1 MVSPDLCTLRR
12 SDSCVNSAANRGRA
26 GMDLQLVDNTGI
38 SVHRILCTDL
48 QEATDTAIAS
58 GSRIFIGSQKEF
70 CKAAMGAGFVL
81 AARFQGNHAGDSRVS
96 SSAVNSR
103 RIQNGVHNSG
113 ITNPGRG
120 GRLPRDVHQ
129 ATTALQTATAPPS
142 TGHDKG
148 TSMNR
153 IKRRAAACQTID
165 ESAKRVLRALEEET
179 HGCINANDPIM
190 EQLKQCPE
198 AFKVGEILGKAF
210 DSLKHAQDGSELG
223 DRYLPP
229 SGVVIPPLV

>member
-1 MVSPDLCTLRR
+1 
-12 SDSCVNSAANRGRA
+12 
-26 GMDLQLVDNTGI
+26 
-38 SVHRILCTDL
+38 
-48 QEATDTAIAS
+48 
-58 GSRIFIGSQKEF
+58 
-70 CKAAMGAGFVL
+70 
-81 AARFQGNHAGDSRVS
+81 
-96 SSAVNSR
+96 
-103 RIQNGVHNSG
+103 
-113 ITNPGRG
+113 
-120 GRLPRDVHQ
+120 
-129 ATTALQTATAPPS
+129 
-142 TGHDKG
+142 
-148 TSMNR
+148 MNR
-153 IKRRAAACQTID
+153 MKLRAAACQTID